1 MASIN
6 SNQSSKGVELL
17 KLSGAVATQEYHG
30 ETVGLGSGDLQALL
44 ISIELQEAGKQAS
57 RSTEKQPDYS
67 TDLWLVLSV
76 GDFSLPVA
84 ATQTIVPQ
92 RSQSQNSYLFPSLEL
107 EGASIKV
114 MLPCTASKS
123 EIARFEQI
131 LSQYAAYQDDD
142 RTDAGKIELMDENGK
157 VLGIVQGNFSV
168 HEADSMSEPGN
179 EKTPVLIEFPPE
191 PSIETERQ
199 DLDVDVLS
207 ADEKRDWMI
216 RGADMISH
224 TIIKTSEFVG
234 GKIQGA
240 ADSYI
245 SKTPAA
251 GSSGY
256 STPTSEKGEAG
267 RDFVKIGPKTQ
278 QGIQNLHQWSGQA
291 VQVSAKT
298 TGAILRVA
306 GNVGDKIGKKTGIQ
320 RKVNPD
326 GTYGPPPTGIKGF
339 INRSL
344 IAANTVLDGVDAGV
358 QTLLY
363 TSGEAASNVV
373 GHKYGDDARQAADG
387 IGRTGK
393 NVFIIYKDVRGVR
406 RSALLKAARSRI
418 MKAKLDD
425 GREVTIKVDEKGN
438 AVASE
443 VSPAAASTSAMTLN
457 VRASPGSEKS
467 SYVTPPSSAHPT
479 TEKSSFAASLPS
491 ANQASS
497 NPPFY
502 STSSNTSAGLP
513 PPPSHHS
520 IRRSPS
526 PSTKN

>member
-1 MASIN
+1 MATTD
-6 SNQSSKGVELL
+6 SNQPSKGVELL
-17 KLSGAVATQEYHG
+17 KINGAVATQEYHS
-30 ETVGLGSGDLQALL
+30 ETVGLGSGQLQALL
-44 ISIELQEAGKQAS
+44 VSIELHDAAKPPSNSSAG
-57 RSTEKQPDYS
+57 KQPDYS
-67 TDLWLVLSV
+67 TDLWLVLSI
-76 GDFSLPVA
+76 GDFSLPIA
-84 ATQTIVPQ
+84 ATQTIIPQ
-92 RSQSQNSYLFPSLEL
+92 RGQSQTSYLFPSLEL
-107 EGASIKV
+107 EGASIKIT
-114 MLPCTASKS
+114 LPATTSQS
-123 EIARFEQI
+123 DIARFEQI

-142 RTDAGKIELMDENGK
+142 RSDAGKIELMDENGK
-157 VLGIVQGNFSV
+157 VLGVVQGNFSV
-168 HEADSMSEPGN
+168 HEADSMSDSGN
-179 EKTPVLIEFPPE
+179 EKAPVLIDLPPE
-191 PSIETERQ
+191 PSVETERQ
-199 DLDVDVLS
+199 DLQVDVLS

-216 RGADMISH
+216 RGADMISR
-224 TIIKTSEFVG
+224 TIIETSEFVG

-245 SKTPAA
+245 AKTPAA

-256 STPTSEKGEAG
+256 STPTNEKGEAG
-267 RDFVKIGPKTQ
+267 RDPVKIGPKTH

-326 GTYGPPPTGIKGF
+326 GSYGPPPTGIKGF
-339 INRSL
+339 VNRSL
-344 IAANTVLDGVDAGV
+344 IAANAVLDGVDAGV

-373 GHKYGDDARQAADG
+373 GHKYGDDARQVADG

-393 NVFIIYKDVRGVR
+393 NVFVVYKDVRGVR

-418 MKAKLDD
+418 VKAKLDD

-443 VSPAAASTSAMTLN
+443 VSPATTSTPTSNTK
-457 VRASPGSEKS
+457 ASPASEKS
-467 SYVTPPSSAHPT
+467 TYVTPPSSAYPT
-479 TEKSSFAASLPS
+479 SEKSSFAASLPP
-491 ANQASS
+491 ANQASHP
-497 NPPFY
+497 NPPSY
-502 STSSNTSAGLP
+502 STSSNTSASLP
-513 PPPSHHS
+513 PPPSHPS

-526 PSTKN
+526 PSTQN